1 MEFDKICL
9 NCSSFFREDEDFATD
24 MGVCVNDP
32 AFQPFEEDIWENGDF
47 SNCHEL
53 YLEKRFNGDCEPC
66 ADYEEPE
73 IMEVDEDDEFPMVE
87 NLSRQDFEKYCQY
100 IHDENTTIAEN
111 ALAKMSYYIYTR
123 NEEAY
128 QVMLDHYR
136 SLGPAEGLE
145 EVHRRIKII
154 EVLASRGKK
163 AEMVEVLVNELF
175 RTQSNNTTRKLYTKI
190 LDRLSRYPV
199 ELIQDPLL
207 DLLDKKKYSTR
218 IKNRIQEVAWPI
230 EDEDEEHGYIL
241 WF

>member
-1 MEFDKICL
+1 M
-9 NCSSFFREDEDFATD
+9 
-24 MGVCVNDP
+24 
-32 AFQPFEEDIWENGDF
+32 ENGDF

-53 YLEKRFNGDCEPC
+53 YLEKLFNGDCEPC

-73 IMEVDEDDEFPMVE
+73 MEVDEDDEFPMVE
-87 NLSRQDFEKYCQY
+87 NLRRQDFEKYCQY

-154 EVLASRGKK
+154 EVLASR
-163 AEMVEVLVNELF
+163 E
-175 RTQSNNTTRKLYTKI
+175 RKRKWW
-190 LDRLSRYPV
+190 
-199 ELIQDPLL
+199 
-207 DLLDKKKYSTR
+207 KY
-218 IKNRIQEVAWPI
+218 W
-230 EDEDEEHGYIL
+230 
-241 WF
+241 